1 MSAVRADVAVVGAG
15 PAGLAAAVA
24 AAEAG
29 ASVVVVDSAAQPG
42 GQYWR
47 HRPEHAVAADGR
59 GHHDWGVYLDL
70 RARFDAARAAGR
82 IAYLPGRQVWMAQK
96 DDDGFTLRTTPTV
109 ALAPSVSASPA
120 APPSLSQGDRAE
132 TWPRVGRDVATRS
145 PGTRGQISHDAWPAP
160 SRPASETAQAGGG
173 TTVVASRLVL
183 CPGGYDRQL
192 PVPGWDLPG
201 VMAAGGIQAFI
212 KANGVLPGRRFVV
225 AGTGPFLLPVAAN
238 IAEAGGTVVAVL
250 ESSSPVAWFPH
261 LGAAAGVPG
270 KALEGVGY
278 AAVFARHRI
287 PYRARSVV
295 TEVLGE
301 DRAAG
306 VRWARVDAAGRVRP
320 ASDRVI
326 EDVDVV
332 GFGWGFTPQLEL
344 PVSLGA
350 ATRVDA
356 DGSLVAVVDARQE
369 SSVPGLF
376 LAGEVTGVGGAALA
390 VLEGRAAGAAAARAG
405 DSSRARPS
413 SATATGEAPVLS
425 SPDAARVARYRHFA
439 EAMHSAHP
447 VPDAWHEWLTPETTV
462 CRCEEVTAGQIAE
475 ARDTLGAADA
485 RSLKSFTRAGM
496 GWCQGRV
503 CGFAAS
509 CLGAGGG
516 AHPSE
521 ASLAASAKRP
531 LAAPVS
537 VGELAALEPS
547 DH

>member
-1 MSAVRADVAVVGAG
+1 MSGIAARDVAVVGAG

-24 AAEAG
+24 AVEAG
-29 ASVVVVDSAAQPG
+29 ARVVVVDSAAQPG

-47 HRPEHAVAADGR
+47 HRPENVVAADGR

-70 RARFDAARAAGR
+70 RARFDAARATGA
-82 IAYLPGRQVWMAQK
+82 IEYVPGRQVWMAQN
-96 DDDGFTLRTTPTV
+96 DDGGFTLRTTPTV
-109 ALAPSVSASPA
+109 APSVAPSASV
-120 APPSLSQGDRAE
+120 APPAS
-132 TWPRVGRDVATRS
+132 V
-145 PGTRGQISHDAWPAP
+145 AP
-160 SRPASETAQAGGG
+160 SDPAGAHPADVTAQRESVSTIRAR
-173 TTVVASRLVL
+173 RLVL
-183 CPGGYDRQL
+183 CPGAYDRQL

-212 KANGVLPGRRFVV
+212 KANGALPGRRFVV

-238 IAEAGGTVVAVL
+238 IAEAGGMVAAVL

-261 LGAAAGVPG
+261 LGAAAGVPE
-270 KALEGVGY
+270 KALEGLGY

-287 PYRARSVV
+287 PYRTRTVV

-301 DRAAG
+301 DRTRA
-306 VRWARVDAAGRVRP
+306 VRTARVDPGGRVVRG
-320 ASDRVI
+320 SERLL

-350 ATRVDA
+350 ETRVDA
-356 DGSLVAVVDARQE
+356 DRSLVAVVDTRQE
-369 SSVPGLF
+369 SSIPGLF

-390 VLEGRAAGAAAARAG
+390 VLEGRVAGASAAARA
-405 DSSRARPS
+405 
-413 SATATGEAPVLS
+413 SALSPAHASPQDRDQGEAPPSDALPPALS
-425 SPDAARVARYRHFA
+425 PADAARVARYRRFA
-439 EAMHSAHP
+439 QAMHRAHP

-475 ARDTLGAADA
+475 ARDALGAADA

-537 VGELAALEPS
+537 IGELAALEPS
-547 DH
+547 TTTKGTPA